1 MGTCRIHTGA
11 NHRNC
16 SPAPVQFARDVPGP
30 YQPPAPGYPPFLSI
44 LMKQKMLDP

>member
-1 MGTCRIHTGA
+1 MGTCRINTEV

-16 SPAPVQFARDVPGP
+16 FPAPVQSVRHVPGP
-30 YQPPAPGYPPFLSI
+30 HRLYPTYPTFLSI